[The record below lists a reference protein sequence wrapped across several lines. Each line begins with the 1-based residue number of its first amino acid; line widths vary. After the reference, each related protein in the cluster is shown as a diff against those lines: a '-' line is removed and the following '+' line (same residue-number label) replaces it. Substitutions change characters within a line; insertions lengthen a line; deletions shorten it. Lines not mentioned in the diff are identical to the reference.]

1 MDFKDKK
8 VWITGASSGI
18 GEALTYKFSKLG
30 AKLIISSRRF
40 AELQRVK
47 SACANPSMVDIV
59 PIDLEKYEDIAQIVT
74 PVLKRVG
81 NIDILVNNGGASQR
95 ALVADEDLKV
105 VERMMKINFMG
116 AAALTKVILP
126 GMLEQKSGHIVCLSS
141 LAGKFGIPL
150 RSGYAAAKHA
160 LHGFFETLRAENYD
174 NGIRVLMVCPGYI
187 NTNVAINALDA
198 NAEKR
203 NQNDPGQENGL
214 DPSVLADKIIK
225 GIEKEK
231 LEITAGGSE
240 TNGIWVSRLFPNLFA
255 KIIRKKK

>member
-8 VWITGASSGI
+8 IWITGASSGI
-18 GEALTYKFSKLG
+18 GEALAYKFSKLG
-30 AKLIISSRRF
+30 ASLIISSRRF

-47 SACANPSMVDIV
+47 AACANPDKVIIV
-59 PIDLEKYEDIAQIVT
+59 PLDLEKYEDIAQIAT
-74 PVLKRVG
+74 PVLKKFG

-95 ALVADEDLKV
+95 ALVVDEDLKV
-105 VERMMKINFMG
+105 VEKMMKINFMG
-116 AAALTKVILP
+116 AVALTKVVLP
-126 GMLEQKSGHIVCLSS
+126 GMIEQKRGHIVCMSS

-160 LHGFFETLRAENYD
+160 LHGFFETLRAENHD
-174 NGIRVLMVCPGYI
+174 NGIRVMMVCPGYV

-198 NAEKR
+198 KAEKR
-203 NQNDPGQENGL
+203 NQNDPGQEQGL
-214 DPSVLADKIIK
+214 DPAVMADKIIK

-240 TNGIWVSRLFPNLFA
+240 TNGIWLSRFFPRLFA
-255 KIIRKKK
+255 KIIRNKQ

>member
-18 GEALTYKFSKLG
+18 GEALTYKFSELG
-30 AKLIISSRRF
+30 ARLIISSRRE

-47 SACANPSMVDIV
+47 SACKYPDKVTIV
-59 PIDLEKYEDIAQIVT
+59 PLDLEKYHDIAAIATPIVEQM
-74 PVLKRVG
+74 G
-81 NIDILVNNGGASQR
+81 AIDILVNNGGASQR
-95 ALVADEDLKV
+95 ALVLEEDLTV
-105 VERMMKINFMG
+105 VEKMMKINFMG
-116 AAALTKVILP
+116 AVALTKVILP
-126 GMLEQKSGHIVCLSS
+126 GMVAQKSGHIVCMSS

-198 NAEKR
+198 KAERR
-203 NQNDPGQENGL
+203 NQNDPGQE
-214 DPSVLADKIIK
+214 K
-225 GIEKEK
+225 G
-231 LEITAGGSE
+231 
-240 TNGIWVSRLFPNLFA
+240 
-255 KIIRKKK
+255 